1 MLNVLKKHA
10 VLLLLAAMTAT
21 MLSACSGNASKDGAS
36 AGASP
41 KASSA
46 GGGETSGLPSLK
58 FTALLDNNPT
68 FPYSKDWPIWKWIK
82 EKTGVTL
89 EVQTPSGNLGESLN
103 LAVASK
109 EMPDLMYMPNRE
121 ESNKF
126 GQQGAL
132 VDILEYIDDMPNL
145 KSWMEKYPEEARAA
159 LSSDGKMYMFPNQ
172 GFGETNRTIWMYRKD
187 VFDKEGLKAP
197 STFDELYETL
207 KTLKAKYPGTYPL
220 TIRFGEIP
228 DEMLANMTVD
238 FETGEDGY
246 YDFDKEEWRFGPTED
261 HYKAMVAAWKKL
273 YDDGLIPPDFLSLQ
287 TKQWQ
292 DMLSTGKSFITID
305 YISRIDFYNNAMQ
318 KENPAFN
325 MQFMAPPA
333 GIPGGKQHNPYLHY
347 LISGLTVASTSKH
360 INDIMKYMDFFYS
373 EEGRTLVSW
382 GKEGETYEKDGG
394 TLKFKTNYTDI
405 IELRKATG
413 LKTSGTYTWIDFD
426 SDLSLSSDNLKYAFK
441 EATKYDP
448 PAMQPRPAFSEQETE
463 VVALTGQAIKKHRDE
478 SFAKFVTGSRSLDE
492 WDQYV
497 KEMNNLGVDKLLATY
512 REAYRRIQNIK
523 LDVN

>member
-1 MLNVLKKHA
+1 MSNVLKKSA
-10 VLLLLAAMTAT
+10 ILLASAAVTAT
-21 MLSACSGNASKDGAS
+21 MLAACANNDSKDGAS
-36 AGASP
+36 AGASSS
-41 KASSA
+41 ASSA
-46 GGGETSGLPSLK
+46 GGGEASGKPNLK

-68 FPYSKDWPIWKWIK
+68 FPYSKDWPIWQWIK

-109 EMPDLMYMPNRE
+109 EMPDLMFMPNRE

-132 VDILEYIDDMPNL
+132 VDILTYIDDMPNL
-145 KSWMEKYPEEARAA
+145 KAWMEKYSEEAKAA
-159 LSSDGKMYMFPNQ
+159 LSADGKMYMFPNQ
-172 GFGETNRTIWMYRKD
+172 GFGETNRSIWMYRKD

-207 KTLKAKYPGTYPL
+207 KTLKAKYPDSYPL
-220 TIRFGEIP
+220 TLRYGENQ

-246 YDFDKEEWRFGPTED
+246 YDFDKQEWRFGPTEAN
-261 HYKAMVAAWKKL
+261 YKSMVAMWKKF

-305 YISRIDFYNNAMQ
+305 YISRIDFFNKAMQ
-318 KENPAFN
+318 KENPAYN

-333 GIPGGKQHNPYLHY
+333 GITGGKQHNPYLHY
-347 LISGLTVASTSKH
+347 LESGLTVASTSKH
-360 INDIMKYMDFFYS
+360 IKDIMKYMDFFYS

-382 GKEGETYEKDGG
+382 GKEGETYEKDGDE
-394 TLKFKTNYTDI
+394 LKFKPQYTDI
-405 IELRKATG
+405 IEMRKATG

-426 SDLSLSSDNLKYAFK
+426 SDLSLSSDDLKYAFK
-441 EATKYDP
+441 EAAKYDL
-448 PAMQPRPAFSEQETE
+448 PAMQPRPALTEQETE
-463 VVALTGQAIKKHRDE
+463 IVALTGQAVTKHRDE
-478 SFAKFVTGSRSLDE
+478 SIAKFVTGSRSLDE

-497 KEMNNLGVDKLLATY
+497 KEMNNLGVDKLLDTY
-512 REAYRRIQNIK
+512 REAYKRVQSIK
-523 LDVN
+523 LDTK